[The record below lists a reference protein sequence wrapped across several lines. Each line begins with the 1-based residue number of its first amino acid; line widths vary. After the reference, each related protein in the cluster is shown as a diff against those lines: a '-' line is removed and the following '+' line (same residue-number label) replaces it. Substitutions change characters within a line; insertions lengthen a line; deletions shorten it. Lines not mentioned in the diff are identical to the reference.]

1 MMPKFKLTAPH
12 YLNNDQGQTVYLEEG
27 TVVGDGTAIPFTGRP
42 SMNMEGVD
50 EAGKKAV
57 EARMKGQVMPL
68 EELPVKGGM

>member
-1 MMPKFKLTAPH
+1 
-12 YLNNDQGQTVYLEEG
+12 
-27 TVVGDGTAIPFTGRP
+27 
-42 SMNMEGVD
+42 MNMEGVD